1 MSVTELALPRTLILY
16 RSISMSIY
24 CPLSEALGID
34 PGGQSIL
41 DIPDYAHDNAIAP
54 HGIRKGILHTDDT
67 KKLMSEKRKGGKP
80 MLGKSH
86 TDETKEKMRVSRKRY
101 LDTDDGKTAKEKW
114 IKSGQLWTE
123 ERKQKQCERNQTINR
138 DPEKIR
144 KTAEKHR
151 GMKRSDETRARM
163 SEAKKRYYQSLKN
176 GA

>member
-1 MSVTELALPRTLILY
+1 
-16 RSISMSIY
+16 MSIY

-101 LDTDDGKTAKEKW
+101 LDTDEGKKQFDAWQNAGRNSEKR
-114 IKSGQLWTE
+114 SEAARQ
-123 ERKQKQCERNQTINR
+123 QCLTMNSNP
-138 DPEKIR
+138 DKIR

-151 GMKRSDETRARM
+151 GMKRSPEARARM
-163 SEAKKRYYQSLKN
+163 SEARKKYLQTIKN
-176 GA
+176 GV